1 MLMLYSLARVTMNAA
16 IWIPSPTVSY
26 KTSVLYMSFAI

>member
-1 MLMLYSLARVTMNAA
+1 MLMLYSLARTMNAA